1 MASKSN
7 EPTGWV
13 GWVFFAGFMMIMGGF
28 FNIVAGL
35 TALFNDTW
43 LVATSSNYL
52 ILDVTQW
59 GWYHLIVGAIVL
71 WAGFSVMTGAVWA
84 RTVGVVVALV
94 SAVASLATIEV
105 YPLWSV
111 MILIVDVLVIFALTV
126 HGDELKT

>member
-1 MASKSN
+1 MARKSN

-105 YPLWSV
+105 YPLWSI